1 MSSISSITKAVSG
14 LIAAQKGLQVTGHNI
29 SNMNTNGYTRQQ
41 LLQSESPYLNIGHT
55 ATNTMQVGLGVTCD
69 EIRQIRDALAD
80 KRLRT
85 EKSVLCYYQTLNSV
99 TQDIESMF
107 DEPYGD
113 TISDFL
119 NDFWSQAQKLSTS
132 PGEVEER
139 MSFISAAKVLI
150 DKINDVSNSLTDYQ
164 YHINSNLE
172 TSVKR
177 INEITAEIRKLND
190 KIADAEV
197 NGDHANDYRD
207 ERNLLLDEL
216 SGYGEISY
224 YEDESKM
231 VTVKFEGHQ
240 VVNRE
245 MKINIELKDITNSP
259 FKEPVW
265 SDSND
270 KVIRDLNEVSSAAN
284 QNDAGKLKALLIARG
299 NNVANSETKW
309 EDVALNDNFSVDV
322 YGNAYIIP
330 KLQKMLNEFTNQL
343 VGTINES
350 FTGMGIGNHA
360 GKEGVQIFIP
370 IKGDDTEIN
379 NAWEAVK
386 VAKKAYDKAK
396 ATGNETE
403 INSTRKNLE
412 KANKAYEQ
420 AQAKVM
426 GPGNVQVNP
435 ELLKNGGHNLLGTV
449 AQATDGSVP
458 DNNKDNKSDNTI
470 VKEFLSKWTT
480 KKTWFENMGAAAPDK
495 KIVDFPTFFT
505 ELVTNFGADGKVY
518 NDKSQE
524 KNISVTNI
532 ENERQS
538 MGGVSMDEEF
548 TYMLK
553 YQYAYNA
560 SSRMI
565 TMLDSMLDTIVNRM

>member
-41 LLQSESPYLNIGHT
+41 LLQSESPYINIGHT

-164 YHINSNLE
+164 YHINSELE
-172 TSVKR
+172 TSVNR
-177 INEITAEIRKLND
+177 INKITAEIRILNE
-190 KIADAEV
+190 KISVAEV

-207 ERNLLLDEL
+207 QRNLLLDEL
-216 SGYGEISY
+216 SGYGQISY

-231 VTVKFEGHQ
+231 VSVKFEGHQ
-240 VVNRE
+240 VVNRGME
-245 MKINIELKDITNSP
+245 INIELKDIPKSP
-259 FKEPVW
+259 FKKPVW
-265 SDSND
+265 SDSGD
-270 KVIRDLNEVSSAAN
+270 EVIRDLNEISSAAN
-284 QNDAGKLKALLIARG
+284 QNDAGKLKALLITRG
-299 NNVANSETKW
+299 ENVANSKTTW
-309 EDVALNDNFSVDV
+309 ADIALNDNFSVDV

-343 VGTINES
+343 VDTVNGS
-350 FTGMGIGNHA
+350 FNGMGIGTQA
-360 GKEGVQIFIP
+360 GKLG
-370 IKGDDTEIN
+370 
-379 NAWEAVK
+379 VK
-386 VAKKAYDKAK
+386 VFVAIKDDDIK
-396 ATGNETE
+396 
-403 INSTRKNLE
+403 R
-412 KANKAYEQ
+412 
-420 AQAKVM
+420 
-426 GPGNVQVNP
+426 PGNVQVNP
-435 ELLKNGGHNLLGTV
+435 ELLKNGGHNFLGTV
-449 AQATDGSVP
+449 TRANDGSDP
-458 DNNKDNKSDNTI
+458 DSNKDNKSDNTI

-480 KKTWFENMGAAAPDK
+480 KKTWFGNDEKGEPDK
-495 KIVDFPTFFT
+495 KLVDFPTFFT
-505 ELVTNFGADGKVY
+505 ELVTSFGADGKVY
-518 NDKSQE
+518 TDKAQE
-524 KNISVTNI
+524 KNISITNI